1 MALYVSG
8 SSTQFGGALDGNRF
22 DNNNLIN
29 YFTTLF
35 RNYCRGLSTREIKI
49 AIIVNSRT
57 VRLSSGRGD
66 INRSRVPYR
75 GGQRYEQA
83 HRSFQCTPATV
94 TGSVCERESAKR
106 RSSLVAE
113 FRKKRITKKYD
124 ARYHRCTYHNTA
136 FTWNRMCFG
145 LAPADPPVPRTRAHT
160 HTHTNPS

>member
-8 SSTQFGGALDGNRF
+8 SNTQFGGALDGNRF

-75 GGQRYEQA
+75 SGLWWAVLRT
-83 HRSFQCTPATV
+83 STPQFPVHTRDGDRLYLWV
-94 TGSVCERESAKR
+94 WIGETSVVVIGHGISEKKDNEKIRCAL
-106 RSSLVAE
+106 SSSYM
-113 FRKKRITKKYD
+113 I
-124 ARYHRCTYHNTA
+124 
-136 FTWNRMCFG
+136 
-145 LAPADPPVPRTRAHT
+145 
-160 HTHTNPS
+160 S